1 MDRTRAPRTA
11 PAKLGGRPP
20 AGGLDSVDRAILVAL
35 GEDGRLSTAS
45 LAERVGVS
53 RAGAYARLERLRGEG
68 VLTGASVRVDPTRVG
83 VGITALVQLSCRQP
97 AWRVLR
103 ERVASMPEVEWAGLV
118 TGEHDAVLLVRVP
131 DVETLRD
138 VLLERLQAI
147 EGVHNTETVFVLEEV
162 VHRPFVLPS
171 VPATS

>member
-1 MDRTRAPRTA
+1 MDRTPPADPPGSKPPGRPAPRA
-11 PAKLGGRPP
+11 
-20 AGGLDSVDRAILVAL
+20 LDAVDRAILVAL
-35 GEDGRLSTAS
+35 RDDGRLSTAA

-53 RAGAYARLERLRGEG
+53 RAGAYARLERLRAAG
-68 VLTGASVRVDPTRVG
+68 VLTGASVRVDPTSVG
-83 VGITALVQLSCRQP
+83 VGITALVQLSCKQP

-103 ERVASMPEVEWAGLV
+103 DSLASMAEIEWAGLT
-118 TGEHDAVLLVRVP
+118 TGEHDAVLLVRVS

-162 VHRPFVLPS
+162 VHRPFVLPG
-171 VPATS
+171 

>member
-1 MDRTRAPRTA
+1 MPRTA
-11 PAKLGGRPP
+11 RPVPANLAGRP
-20 AGGLDSVDRAILVAL
+20 ATRGLDPVDRAILAAL
-35 GEDGRLSTAS
+35 RDDGRLSTAA
-45 LAERVGVS
+45 LAELVGVS
-53 RAGAYARLERLRGEG
+53 RAGAYARLERLRADG
-68 VLTGASVRVDPTRVG
+68 VLTGASVQVDPTRVG
-83 VGITALVQLSCRQP
+83 LGITALIQLSCRQP

-103 ERVASMPEVEWAGLV
+103 ESLASMPEIEWGGLV

-162 VHRPFVLPS
+162 VHRSFVLPGG
-171 VPATS
+171 